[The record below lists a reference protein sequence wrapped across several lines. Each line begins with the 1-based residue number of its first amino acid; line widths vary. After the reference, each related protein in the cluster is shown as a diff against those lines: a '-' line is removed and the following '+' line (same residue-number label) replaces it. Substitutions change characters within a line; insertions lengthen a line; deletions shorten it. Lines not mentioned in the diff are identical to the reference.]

1 MPHSV
6 PPSAP
11 PPIVHVLP
19 PETANKAFTAA
30 HQPAAPDNHPI
41 QDALVVERV
50 HVPEPSMPASA
61 AIPAVSEPTAAP
73 RPRYNRPATSV
84 EAATPVAEAATPA
97 EVAAL
102 NTLSKGSTDGDPE
115 LPSAPRPRYR
125 RPEAVEAAI
134 APEITDPEDSSEAA
148 PPHEGS
154 SRRYR
159 RRMAE
164 DTPAIAPAS
173 ESLSASATPIEPSTR
188 RRYNRPI
195 ETGTAE
201 PAAPAFESSS
211 SPSQPIPRN
220 APIPPLYSELAS
232 TTAGE
237 QATASTDLPARQRP
251 DFRRPESYPI
261 PPLYSEQAASRIGR
275 SRASQLGGPIA
286 VSLDDFLPPSSPP
299 DLSVGVTPARAPQQ
313 ESLGEEQVLSLAGS
327 TALLPMLE
335 ELQQLSGS
343 TIVAQSRQDQSQ
355 RQILTIPEDE
365 ESPSSVETGIPEE
378 LQVPDSDTF
387 DEESGDT
394 LPGDGETVDLDET
407 GTSGEEDAPDG
418 EASSPTTADENDED
432 EAPAASSPEGD
443 VTEGGAIAIPIPLDV
458 LELDSD
464 YLDYDTLREVFFA
477 EGNVEMRF
485 RQAVLTADRLR
496 INMQNRQ
503 AVAEG
508 NVVFTRGDQILLGDR
523 LDYNIVRGAGNVTG
537 VRGEVFLPTSGQ
549 DLTILPNDAGT
560 QALPSRPLSN
570 TIIQGQPDAPTR
582 GQGGIQIGVGAGG
595 QGSANPGLGLFG
607 GEIRRFRFEAE
618 TAEFYPNGWT
628 ATNVRLTND
637 PFSPPELELRSPL
650 VTYTRLSPLRAEI
663 RARNP
668 QIVFDQNFRLPF
680 FRDRIIISSERRNR
694 TPLAQI
700 GYDQELGGLFLE
712 RPISVVSTNRANFSI
727 APLLLVQRAVEDN
740 GFNIIDPSSWGA
752 IARFDY
758 EFGPSTLL
766 TWRGILESLAFD
778 DLENQVRS
786 NLRLRQAIGTHQ
798 LTVEH
803 AYRNRFFNGSL
814 GLQDVDQ
821 SIGFVVTSPN
831 FILGNSGINLSYQ
844 AGAQYITAD
853 TDRDDLLDSGE
864 RIDPVSLYRAQGSVA
879 LSRPFTLWQGRP
891 LPSTR
896 EEGLRFSPTPLVPFL
911 RLLPSVRGVYSLYS
925 SDDSQGL
932 ITGSVSLRGQFGHFA
947 RDAFDYTA
955 FNITLSQSIGEGE
968 SPFRFDRAVDRS
980 VLSLG
985 FLQQIY
991 GPFRFGIQASFNLER
1006 SDPIDTVYTLE
1017 YSRRTYSVVLRFSP
1031 IRESG
1036 SLSLQINDFDWN
1048 NLRDPFSGPT
1058 GAVTVESGVPLSN
1071 D

>member
-6 PPSAP
+6 PPPAP

-30 HQPAAPDNHPI
+30 HQPAAPDNHPV
-41 QDALVVERV
+41 QDSLVVERV
-50 HVPEPSMPASA
+50 HVPEPSTLASA
-61 AIPAVSEPTAAP
+61 AVPAVPEPTAAP
-73 RPRYNRPATSV
+73 RPRYNRPATPS
-84 EAATPVAEAATPA
+84 ESATTA
-97 EVAAL
+97 EVVAL
-102 NTLSKGSTDGDPE
+102 NKNSTDGDAE
-115 LPSAPRPRYR
+115 VSSSVRPQYR
-125 RPEAVEAAI
+125 RPEAVGAAI
-134 APEITDPEDSSEAA
+134 APEVTAPQASSEADTA
-148 PPHEGS
+148 NGGS
-154 SRRYR
+154 PRRYSRRR
-159 RRMAE
+159 TE
-164 DTPAIAPAS
+164 DDAQAIAPAPAS
-173 ESLSASATPIEPSTR
+173 EPLTATDAATPTELPTR
-188 RRYNRPI
+188 RRYNRT
-195 ETGTAE
+195 TGDAIQ
-201 PAAPAFESSS
+201 PSADGPS

-220 APIPPLYSELAS
+220 GPIPALYSEPAS
-232 TTAGE
+232 TTVDE
-237 QATASTDLPARQRP
+237 QVAAPADQAAPQRP
-251 DFRRPESYPI
+251 VFRRPESYPI
-261 PPLYSEQAASRIGR
+261 PPLYSQQAASRTGR
-275 SRASQLGGPIA
+275 SRASQLGGPIG
-286 VSLDDFLPPSSPP
+286 VSLDDFFPPSSTPEF
-299 DLSVGVTPARAPQQ
+299 SVGVTPLAREPQQ

-355 RQILTIPEDE
+355 RQILTIPEE
-365 ESPSSVETGIPEE
+365 EETPGSVETGIPDE
-378 LQVPDSDTF
+378 LQVPDSGT
-387 DEESGDT
+387 DEESEDP
-394 LPGDGETVDLDET
+394 LPSDGETIDLEGT
-407 GTSGEEDAPDG
+407 ETSGEENTDTPG
-418 EASSPTTADENDED
+418 EESSPTAEDGSDEG
-432 EAPAASSPEGD
+432 EAPAASSPEGE
-443 VTEGGAIAIPIPLDV
+443 VTEGAAIALPPDI

-508 NVVFTRGDQILLGDR
+508 NVVFRRGDQILLGDR
-523 LDYNIVRGAGNVTG
+523 LDYNIVQGAGNVTG

-570 TIIQGQPDAPTR
+570 TIVQGQPDAPTL

-595 QGSANPGLGLFG
+595 QGSATPGLGLFG

-663 RARNP
+663 RAQNP

-680 FRDRIIISSERRNR
+680 FRDRFIISSERRNR

-712 RPISVVSTNRANFSI
+712 RPISVISTNRANFSI

-740 GFNIIDPSSWGA
+740 GFNPIDPSSWGA

-758 EFGPSTLL
+758 EFGPGTLL
-766 TWRGILESLAFD
+766 TWRGVLESFAFD
-778 DLENQVRS
+778 DVDDQVRS
-786 NLRLRQAIGTHQ
+786 NLRLRQALGRHQ
-798 LTVEH
+798 LTLEH

-821 SIGFVVTSPN
+821 SIGFVVTSPT
-831 FILGNSGINLSYQ
+831 FVLGSSGISLSYQ

-853 TDRDDLLDSGE
+853 TDRDDLLDPGE
-864 RIDPVSLYRAQGSVA
+864 RVDPVSLYRAQGSVA
-879 LSRPFTLWQGRP
+879 LSRPFTLWRGRP

-896 EEGLRFSPTPLVPFL
+896 EEGLRFSPTPVVPFV
-911 RLLPSVRGVYSLYS
+911 RLFTSVRGVYSLYS

-1036 SLSLQINDFDWN
+1036 SLNLQINDFDWN